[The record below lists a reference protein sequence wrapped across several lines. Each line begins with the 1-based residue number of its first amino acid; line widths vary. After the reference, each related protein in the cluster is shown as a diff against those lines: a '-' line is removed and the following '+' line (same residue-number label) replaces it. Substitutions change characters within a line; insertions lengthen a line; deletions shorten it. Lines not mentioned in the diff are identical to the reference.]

1 MKHIA
6 IFASGGGSNAE
17 SILQHFSPHEEI
29 SISLIMTNNPNAGVI
44 QRAHRWQVPC
54 LVLNKKHFRD
64 GGFLTKLMQ
73 QYDIDLIALAG
84 YLKLIP
90 TPLIQAFPQTILN
103 IHPALLPKF
112 GGKGMYGMNVHEAVI
127 LSGETH
133 SGMTIHRVNE
143 RYDEGEILFQ
153 AKVAIQPDWD
163 ASTLQQEVLK
173 LEHQHFAKT
182 IENVLM
188 C

>member
-17 SILQHFSPHEEI
+17 SILEYFSAHEEI
-29 SISLIMTNNPNAGVI
+29 SVSLIMTNNPHAGVI
-44 QRAHRWQVPC
+44 ARAHRWQVPC
-54 LVLNKKHFRD
+54 IVLNKKHYRD
-64 GGFLTKLMQ
+64 GGFLAVLMQ
-73 QYDIDLIALAG
+73 QYQIDLIALAG

-90 TPLIQAFPQTILN
+90 GKLIEAFPNTILN

-112 GGKGMYGMNVHEAVI
+112 GGKGMYGMNVHKAVI
-127 LSGETH
+127 SSGETH

-153 AKVAIQPDWD
+153 AKVAIQPGWD
-163 ASTLQQEVLK
+163 AETLQKEVLK
-173 LEHQHFAKT
+173 LEHKHYAQI
-182 IENVLM
+182 IEDELI
-188 C
+188 

>member
-17 SILQHFSPHEEI
+17 SILQHFSTHEEV
-29 SISLIMTNNPNAGVI
+29 SVSLIMTNNPNAGVI

-54 LVLNKKHFRD
+54 MVLSKKHYRS
-64 GGFLTKLMQ
+64 GPFLVELMQ
-73 QYDIDLIALAG
+73 QYQIDLIALAG

-90 TPLIQAFPQTILN
+90 SALIQAFPQTILN

-127 LSGETH
+127 SSGETH

-143 RYDEGEILFQ
+143 RYDEGETLFQ
-153 AKVAIQPDWD
+153 AQVAIQSGWD

-173 LEHQHFAKT
+173 LEHKHYASV
-182 IENVLM
+182 IEDVLM